1 MKTTICLLGS
11 IFLTSAAFAHEY
23 PDHMGKC
30 FVVDGKNITKGCII
44 SSGGGAGG
52 MYTLLTIGEEEYLI
66 EESTMNPA
74 SEERSIAMGSDSDD
88 LLEAIEYSRDFKTK
102 KVIKNFKMNSW
113 SCFKQIKGKLDV
125 CYRTRYFFI

>member
-1 MKTTICLLGS
+1 MKTIICLLS
-11 IFLTSAAFAHEY
+11 SLLISAAAFAHEN
-23 PDHMGKC
+23 PDRIGKC

-52 MYTLLTIGEEEYLI
+52 MYTLLTIGEKEYLI
-66 EESTMNPA
+66 EESTMNPD
-74 SEERSIAMGSDSDD
+74 SEDRSISMGGDSDD

-125 CYRTRYFFI
+125 CYRTR

>member
-1 MKTTICLLGS
+1 MKKVLVMLVAFFTVQ
-11 IFLTSAAFAHEY
+11 AFAHEN
-23 PDHMGKC
+23 PDSKGQC
-30 FVVDGKNITKGCII
+30 FVVDGKNITKSCIV

-52 MYTLLTIGEEEYLI
+52 MYTALKIGSQNIHI
-66 EESTMNPA
+66 EESTMNPD
-74 SEERSIAMGSDSDD
+74 SEDRSISMGGDSDD

-125 CYRTRYFFI
+125 CYRTR

>member
-1 MKTTICLLGS
+1 MKTIICLLS
-11 IFLTSAAFAHEY
+11 SLLISASALAHEN
-23 PDHMGKC
+23 PDRIGKC

-52 MYTLLTIGEEEYLI
+52 MYTLLTIGEKEYLI
-66 EESTMNPA
+66 EESTMNPD
-74 SEERSIAMGSDSDD
+74 SEDRSISMGGDSDD

-125 CYRTRYFFI
+125 CYRTR